1 MLQELANPLRFDS
14 HAVEASLLRTGSSL
28 AIRGGAQPEAEYGD
42 RVRAARGRGV
52 EVEDSDGDRRVGQ

>member
-14 HAVEASLLRTGSSL
+14 HAVEAFLLRTGSSL

-42 RVRAARGRGV
+42 RVRARGRGV